1 MESAIWGVLSIIGT
15 IAFAISGA
23 LVAIEEDFDILGIF
37 TLGFLTA
44 FGGGTIRNLLIGLP
58 MKALWSQQLEFYVT
72 LVVIL
77 LLILFPNLVFKHWQ
91 KAELWT
97 DALGLAA
104 FSIQGAL
111 HAENLNQPLSAVIVA
126 AILTGAGGGVVRD
139 VLAGRKPI
147 ILRSE
152 IYAGWAILAALLIY
166 YNIVTTDL
174 GYFVLVIGIT
184 CLRMYGYW
192 KNWHLPKVSWIE
204 REKQDD

>member
-1 MESAIWGVLSIIGT
+1 MESTIWEILSIIGT
-15 IAFAISGA
+15 IAFAVSGA
-23 LVAIEEDFDILGIF
+23 LVAIEEDFDVLGIF

-58 MKALWSQQLEFYVT
+58 MTALWSQQLEFYT
-72 LVVIL
+72 ALVAIL
-77 LLILFPNLVFKHWQ
+77 LLIIFPQLVFRHWK

-111 HAENLNQPLSAVIVA
+111 HAQNLHQPLSAVIVA
-126 AILTGAGGGVVRD
+126 AVLTGAGGGVVRD

-166 YNIVTTDL
+166 FHIVTSDL
-174 GYFVLVIGIT
+174 GYFGLVIALT
-184 CLRMYGYW
+184 VLRMYGYW
-192 KNWHLPKVSWIE
+192 KNWHLPKVTWVE
-204 REKQDD
+204 REDKDD